1 MSPGTLATTPRP
13 SAESTATD
21 RQNLVTSTG
30 SFATARWRERSMIG
44 RSQNRACQVSL
55 SLIINNCCVFIID
68 LTFLPPHRHSCLF
81 HLLFSL
87 SPRSFPLS
95 SNHKFPPLHPSTH
108 HPIYPSLLSSYS
120 SILPPLPSSILPS
133 QIALLMSCT
142 QRDI

>member
-1 MSPGTLATTPRP
+1 MSPGTPATTPRP

-21 RQNLVTSTG
+21 RQSLVTSTG

-68 LTFLPPHRHSCLF
+68 LTFLPPHLHSCSF

-87 SPRSFPLS
+87 SPHSFPLS
-95 SNHKFPPLHPSTH
+95 SNHKFSPFNPSTPYYFTFLFHPPLL
-108 HPIYPSLLSSYS
+108 ILLSP
-120 SILPPLPSSILPS
+120 LPPPSFPPS
-133 QIALLMSCT
+133 PLRSRC
-142 QRDI
+142 R